1 MEKYSMPTQIYS
13 GTDSLDKL
21 SEFKNESILMVCD
34 AFLPGTPTLKK
45 IENEIDPSNKCEEFS
60 DVKPDPPLTN
70 IMEGIQQ
77 FLKLKPTVI
86 VGIGGGSAIDTAKAI
101 RFFGEKVSKSDIK
114 CFVAVPTTSGTGSE
128 VTNTSVVS
136 DTEAKRKIPIMEDY
150 LTPDIALLDP
160 ELVMTAPKSVTA
172 YSGMDVLTHALESL
186 VATNATLFSDALAE
200 EAIDVITHCLV
211 ECYQHGD
218 NTKAR
223 KIVHEASNIAGTA
236 FNNAGL
242 GICHSIAHQIGANF
256 HVPHGLA
263 NTMLLPYVV
272 AYNTANS
279 KTAMHKVAVAAK
291 KAGIAAPSV
300 GDKFAVER
308 MIGKIRQMAR
318 QMDCPMTLKEFGV
331 DPKDAYAAADTVVA
345 NAKKDATFPTNP
357 VNPTDEDL
365 KKVYESVIR

>member
-1 MEKYSMPTQIYS
+1 MEEFSMPTRIYS
-13 GTDSLDKL
+13 GADSLNKL
-21 SEFKNESILMVCD
+21 TDFKNEKLLLVCD
-34 AFLPGTPTLKK
+34 AFLPGTPTLKL
-45 IENEIDPSNKCEEFS
+45 IESKIDPSSQYEEFS

-77 FLKLKPTVI
+77 FLKLKPTVMI
-86 VGIGGGSAIDTAKAI
+86 GIGGGSAIDTAKAI
-101 RFFGEKVSKSDIK
+101 RFFGEKIGKYSIK
-114 CFVAVPTTSGTGSE
+114 CFAAVPTTSGTGSE

-150 LTPDIALLDP
+150 LTPDIAILDP
-160 ELVMTAPKSVTA
+160 NMVKTAPKSVTA

-186 VATNATLFSDALAE
+186 VATKANLFSDALAE
-200 EAIDVITHCLV
+200 EAIDVITHYLV

-218 NTKAR
+218 NMDAR

-242 GICHSIAHQIGANF
+242 GICHSIAHQLGANF

-272 AYNTANS
+272 AFNTSNS
-279 KTAMHKVAVAAK
+279 KKAMHKVAVAAK
-291 KAGIAAPSV
+291 KAQIAPPSV
-300 GDKFAVER
+300 SDHLAVQR

-318 QMDCPMTLKEFGV
+318 QMNCPMTLKDFGV
-331 DPKDAYAAADTVVA
+331 DPKDAFDAEDTVIA
-345 NAKKDATFPTNP
+345 NAKKDACFPTNP
-357 VNPTDEDL
+357 VDPSDDDL
-365 KKVYESVIR
+365 KKIYEAVIR